1 MSQPITMVV
10 EIPRGSRNKYETD
23 FGTGRIFL
31 DRLLFTSMQYP
42 ADYGYVPMTVA
53 EDGDP
58 LDAMALVL
66 EPTFPGCQ
74 IRIRAVGIFLM
85 EDQGL
90 PDHKV
95 IGVPWGD
102 SRYEGIADV
111 ADLPEH
117 QRLELEHFFTVY
129 KQLEAK
135 KTAALG
141 WRPATEV
148 PAILA
153 AALAR
158 FPQTR

>member
-1 MSQPITMVV
+1 MAETIAMIV
-10 EIPRGSRNKYETD
+10 EIPTGSRNKYETD
-23 FGTGRIFL
+23 KATGRIFL
-31 DRLLFTSMQYP
+31 DRLLFTSTHYP
-42 ADYGYVPMTVA
+42 ADYGYIPETIA

-58 LDAMALVL
+58 LDAMALVM
-66 EPTFPGCQ
+66 EPTFPGCM
-74 IRIRAVGIFLM
+74 IRIRPIGIFLM

-102 SRYEGIADV
+102 YRYDAYNDV
-111 ADLPEH
+111 ADLPAH

-141 WRPATEV
+141 WRPVTEV
-148 PAILA
+148 PAVVA
-153 AALAR
+153 AARAR
-158 FPQTR
+158 YPGSR

>member
-1 MSQPITMVV
+1 MAEPISMIV
-10 EIPRGSRNKYETD
+10 EIPTGSRNKYETD
-23 FGTGRIFL
+23 PATGRIFL
-31 DRLLFTSMQYP
+31 DRLLFTSTHYP
-42 ADYGYVPMTVA
+42 ADYGYVPDTVA

-66 EPTFPGCQ
+66 EPTFPGCL
-74 IRIRAVGIFLM
+74 IRIRAIGIFLM

-102 SRYEGIADV
+102 PRYDGYSDV
-111 ADLPEH
+111 SDLPAH
-117 QRLELEHFFTVY
+117 QRLELEHFFSVY

-141 WRPATEV
+141 WRPVTEV
-148 PAILA
+148 AEVVA
-153 AALAR
+153 TAR
-158 FPQTR
+158 KRHSG